1 VVESRVAGISTQSKF
16 GPRTQVFSREG
27 EHMHKSLIALVSA
40 AGIGIA
46 AMVAPAPPANADCVG
61 CAIGAGIL
69 GGVAAGA
76 IISAIATPR
85 YYRPPPPHRYYA
97 YGGGGRCWELR
108 QACLH
113 KEELGE
119 VGMGNCRTYREFC
132 R

>member
-1 VVESRVAGISTQSKF
+1 M
-16 GPRTQVFSREG
+16 FSREG
-27 EHMHKSLIALVSA
+27 EHMHKSLIALVGA

-46 AMVAPAPPANADCVG
+46 PMVAPAPANADCVG

>member
-1 VVESRVAGISTQSKF
+1 
-16 GPRTQVFSREG
+16 
-27 EHMHKSLIALVSA
+27 MHKSLIGLVGA
-40 AGIGIA
+40 AGITIA
-46 AMVAPAPPANADCVG
+46 ATVAPAPPANADCVG

-85 YYRPPPPHRYYA
+85 YYRPPPPHRYRLRPRP
-97 YGGGGRCWELR
+97 GGGRCWELR